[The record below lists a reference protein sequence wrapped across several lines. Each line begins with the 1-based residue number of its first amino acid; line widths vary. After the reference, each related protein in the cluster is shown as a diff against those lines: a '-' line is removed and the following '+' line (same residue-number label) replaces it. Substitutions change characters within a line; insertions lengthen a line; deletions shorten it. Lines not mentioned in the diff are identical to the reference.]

1 MKSDRNLRSSFKQ
14 LDAPGT
20 PDLEYAAT
28 LRSQFVREARVDAT
42 SSIAAVASPQRKPAP
57 LPKRRRWF
65 DLAAAAVLLLSIIGG
80 IARVSTTGDPT
91 PTIQAPLTEQPAVMG
106 GGTAAQ
112 DDQYSGPEPVS
123 GWYEADSTIR
133 ARADGYHGPAQVFG
147 NTLFLQTSTQSEPF
161 ETTLEGIDLTS
172 GKVHWSRPVALH
184 GVMAVWPLESC

>member
-106 GGTAAQ
+106 GGTPPRTTNILDLSRSLAGMRQ
-112 DDQYSGPEPVS
+112 IRRSGHAPMDITGRRKFSATPS
-123 GWYEADSTIR
+123 FCRHRPNLSHLR
-133 ARADGYHGPAQVFG
+133 LR
-147 NTLFLQTSTQSEPF
+147 
-161 ETTLEGIDLTS
+161 
-172 GKVHWSRPVALH
+172 SRR
-184 GVMAVWPLESC
+184 SI